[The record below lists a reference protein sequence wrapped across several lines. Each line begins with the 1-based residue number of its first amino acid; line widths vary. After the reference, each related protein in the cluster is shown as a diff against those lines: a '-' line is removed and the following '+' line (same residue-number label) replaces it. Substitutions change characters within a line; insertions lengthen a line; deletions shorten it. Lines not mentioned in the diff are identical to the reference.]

1 MQTSLSTT
9 ADVEGSAWSPFRHA
23 IFTVLWAATVL
34 SNIGSWMQNAAAGW
48 LMTSLSPEPFKVAL
62 VQAATTLP
70 MFLFSLPAGALADI
84 VDRRRLLIVVQIA
97 AVAVAALFAIFVWL
111 DWTTPGWL
119 LTFIFLS
126 GIATVLAMPAWQAI
140 VPQLVPKEELRSAVA
155 LNGVGFN
162 ISRAIG
168 PALAGLGIGALGMA
182 APYWINALS
191 TFAVI
196 AALIWWRP
204 PQPIAQ
210 SLPAERFV
218 NAIRSGLRYARY
230 NPDLRATLVRS
241 DGFFP
246 LASVYWALLPL
257 LVRAQIA
264 GGPEIYGILLGA
276 TGFGAACGAF
286 ALPAVARL
294 GADRVVAGA
303 TVGTALALALFAI
316 AREPATALIACVVA
330 GISWV
335 AAIATLNVSAQFAL
349 PGWVRGR
356 GMAMFATVQFAGLA
370 VGSIVWG
377 QAAQGIG
384 LPAVHIIAAIALIAS
399 VPLLRRWKLQTAA
412 GLDLAPSMHW
422 PAPVLSNDIEP
433 DRGPVLVTVEYIV
446 APTERAAFLTA
457 MAQLASER
465 RRDGAYDWGIYE
477 DASKEGVFV
486 ETFHVDFL
494 ARAHAAA
501 STRHQCRSRPAGRC
515 ASFPSGRPAGGQAF
529 DSGTRERKR
538 MIGYGLLIAQ
548 LCLAAVFL
556 CSGVDKL
563 WHWRS
568 SIEEARGDGL
578 PWPAAFAGATV
589 FTQLVGGCLV
599 ASGFFAWLGA
609 LLLAGFTV
617 AATLV
622 GHRFWLRRGSE
633 FRHELTTSLEHVAI
647 VGVLLLLSVLDFA
660 ASA

>member
-1 MQTSLSTT
+1 MTRAMRMQTSLSTK
-9 ADVEGSAWSPFRHA
+9 ANAGGSAWSPFRHI
-23 IFTVLWAATVL
+23 IFSVLWAATVL

-84 VDRRRLLIVVQIA
+84 VDRRHLLIVVQTA
-97 AVAVAALFAIFVWL
+97 SVAIAALFAVFVWL
-111 DWTTPGWL
+111 DWVTPNWL

-140 VPQLVPKEELRSAVA
+140 VPQLVPKEELRAAVA

-168 PALAGLGIGALGMA
+168 PALAGLAIGALGMA

-196 AALIWWRP
+196 AALIWWRRP
-204 PQPIAQ
+204 EPIGQ

-230 NPDLRATLVRS
+230 NPDLRATLVRAA
-241 DGFFP
+241 GFFP

-257 LVRAQIA
+257 IVRARIA

-276 TGFGAACGAF
+276 IGAGAVCGAF
-286 ALPAVARL
+286 ALPTVARL

-303 TVGTALALALFAI
+303 TFGTALALALFAF
-316 AREPATALIACVVA
+316 AREPATALIACFLA
-330 GISWV
+330 GICWV

-356 GMAMFATVQFAGLA
+356 GMAMFAAVQFAGLA
-370 VGSIVWG
+370 VGSMVWG

-399 VPLLRRWKLQTAA
+399 VPLLRRWRLQTAA

-422 PAPVLSNDIEP
+422 PAPVLSEDVEP
-433 DRGPVLVTVEYIV
+433 DRGPVLVTLEYIV

-457 MAQLASER
+457 MAKLASER

-477 DASKEGVFV
+477 DAAQEGTFV
-486 ETFHVDFL
+486 ETFHVDSWLEHMRQHQRVTNADRVLQDAVHSF
-494 ARAHAAA
+494 HAQGTPAV
-501 STRHQCRSRPAGRC
+501 RH
-515 ASFPSGRPAGGQAF
+515 
-529 DSGTRERKR
+529 
-538 MIGYGLLIAQ
+538 LIATE
-548 LCLAAVFL
+548 
-556 CSGVDKL
+556 
-563 WHWRS
+563 RS
-568 SIEEARGDGL
+568 EKG
-578 PWPAAFAGATV
+578 
-589 FTQLVGGCLV
+589 
-599 ASGFFAWLGA
+599 
-609 LLLAGFTV
+609 
-617 AATLV
+617 
-622 GHRFWLRRGSE
+622 
-633 FRHELTTSLEHVAI
+633 
-647 VGVLLLLSVLDFA
+647 
-660 ASA
+660 